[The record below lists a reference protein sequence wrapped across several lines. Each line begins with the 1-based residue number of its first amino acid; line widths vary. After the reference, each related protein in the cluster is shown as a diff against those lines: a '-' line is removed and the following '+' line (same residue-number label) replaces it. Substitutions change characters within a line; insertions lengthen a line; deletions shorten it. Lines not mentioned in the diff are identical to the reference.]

1 MTLER
6 SNQRSNNLKKELY
19 TAYFYYVKF
28 MTKMK
33 ECIPIAKLPN
43 KRIQIVNKPK
53 IWVSVSSCINNNL
66 NWLSTPEKIKLCHSI

>member
-1 MTLER
+1 
-6 SNQRSNNLKKELY
+6 
-19 TAYFYYVKF
+19 
-28 MTKMK
+28 MK

-53 IWVSVSSCINNNL
+53 IWASVFSCINNNL